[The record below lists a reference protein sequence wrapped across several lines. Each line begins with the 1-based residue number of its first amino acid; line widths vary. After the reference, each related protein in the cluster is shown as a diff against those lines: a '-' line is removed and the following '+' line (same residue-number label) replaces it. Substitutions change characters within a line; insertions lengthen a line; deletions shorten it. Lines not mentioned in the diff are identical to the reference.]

1 MIMRYIFI
9 FIYDNGLSD
18 SSQTCKNRKFT
29 SLFNLLLSIAKLR
42 IERKLNSN
50 SLMQLHTNNKYNEYA
65 SNARRKNAWSHGVM
79 VSTLDSESSDPS
91 SNLGGTYRYFFFILF
106 FHCYYTYQTTDF

>member
-9 FIYDNGLSD
+9 FIYDNGFKFRIIDHAVFSIFLS
-18 SSQTCKNRKFT
+18 TMCLKIK
-29 SLFNLLLSIAKLR
+29 
-42 IERKLNSN
+42 RKLNFN
-50 SLMQLHTNNKYNEYA
+50 SLMQLHANNKYNEYA